1 MNKSVLTIASGKP
14 VYIEMAV
21 NLARSFLYWHTKED
35 IHFFLAT
42 DKPDSIPADVA
53 GNSKFHTIPFEP
65 GQYGESFSTKLFL
78 DKFAQTNQTLFIDAD
93 CLLTGSLVPIFEKL
107 SGHAVAVVGR
117 PKSEG
122 DWFGDV
128 GLFCKTFSVPSI
140 PGFNGCLYY
149 LEKGE
154 TSSSVYAKAREL
166 EPQYEQLGMKL
177 LRGKPNDELLM
188 SVSMAIHGLPGI
200 LDDGSIYGDPL
211 ASPGQMRVDVLSGVC
226 KLINPLAPNPL
237 HRDWY
242 PFYKTQPVIMHFL
255 GNFTEHPPY
264 TSQVWLLKAVL
275 VEGIPLGLAR
285 LIVWIKLDFPWTVM
299 QRLKKVFRPIY
310 HAVWGYRKVKKSKR
324 V

>member
-1 MNKSVLTIASGKP
+1 MKRSVLTIASGKP
-14 VYIEMAV
+14 VYIEMAI
-21 NLARSFLYWHTKED
+21 NLARSFLYWHAQEE

-53 GNSKFHTIPFEP
+53 GHQKFHTIPFEP

-78 DKFAQTNQTLFIDAD
+78 DKFAQTMQTLFIDAD
-93 CLLTGSLVPIFEKL
+93 CLLMGSLTPIFNRLE
-107 SGHAVAVVGR
+107 GQAVAVVGR

-128 GLFCKTFSVPSI
+128 ASFCKRFSVPSI

-154 TSSSVYAKAREL
+154 LSDAVYAKAREL

-188 SVSMAIHGLPGI
+188 SVSLAIHGLSGI

-211 ASPGQMRVDVLSGVC
+211 ASPGPMEIDVLSGKC
-226 KLINPLAPNPL
+226 ELTNPPKPHPD

-242 PFYKTQPVIMHFL
+242 PFHKTRPVIMHFL

-264 TSQVWLLKAVL
+264 TVQAWLLKSVW
-275 VEGIPLGLAR
+275 VRHMPEWRAR
-285 LIVWIKLDFPWTVM
+285 LIALLTLELPWTIT
-299 QRLKKVFRPIY
+299 QGIKKFLRPIY